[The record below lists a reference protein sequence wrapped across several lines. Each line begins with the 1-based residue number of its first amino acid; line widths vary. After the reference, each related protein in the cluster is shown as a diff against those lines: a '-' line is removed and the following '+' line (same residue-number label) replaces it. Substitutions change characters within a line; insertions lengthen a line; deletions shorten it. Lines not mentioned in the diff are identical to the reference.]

1 MFVPVAGLA
10 AVVPNPVPPNRDGAV
25 DAGVV
30 PNPPNGVA
38 VKYNHKLKL
47 RHWEHCLVMNISE
60 SCITQAQS
68 SKLMLIHMQ

>member
-10 AVVPNPVPPNRDGAV
+10 AVVPKPVPPNRDGAV

-38 VKYNHKLKL
+38 VKYNHKLK
-47 RHWEHCLVMNISE
+47 
-60 SCITQAQS
+60 
-68 SKLMLIHMQ
+68 